1 MKKRYQ
7 YLGKGGEVK
16 WTPWFEWNSD
26 LISKYQLESHPKLLN
41 EYKDE

>member
-1 MKKRYQ
+1 MMKRYQ
-7 YLGKGGEVK
+7 YLGRGGEVK

-41 EYKDE
+41 EYKNE